1 MLILGNEEAISGI
14 RIFPNPTQDY
24 VQIDIDKKIYPGLQV
39 QLIDLQGR
47 IYWEKVG
54 IQTKDQIPLSQ
65 VPTGTY
71 FVKFSHGLKSIKI
84 QKQ

>member
-1 MLILGNEEAISGI
+1 
-14 RIFPNPTQDY
+14 
-24 VQIDIDKKIYPGLQV
+24 V

-47 IYWEKVG
+47 IWWEKVG

-71 FVKFSHGLKSIKI
+71 FVKFSHGLKSIKV